1 MNALAGIPAF
11 QTAIVLFCCCCFRL
25 LLGCC
30 CFVCFFF
37 NTFIPYCVVT
47 LKSHS
52 ASLMSDL
59 LLEDEITMSPVAMF
73 RRSIWTTQAAAALG
87 LNEKLSVP
95 FPPSLKTAS

>member
-11 QTAIVLFCCCCFRL
+11 QTAIVLFCCCCFSL

-30 CFVCFFF
+30 WVFFF

-73 RRSIWTTQAAAALG
+73 RRSIWTTQAAALG

>member
-1 MNALAGIPAF
+1 MRWLASLPF
-11 QTAIVLFCCCCFRL
+11 KLPLFCFVVVV
-25 LLGCC
+25 LGC
-30 CFVCFFF
+30 FWVVVVFF

-52 ASLMSDL
+52 ASMMSDL
-59 LLEDEITMSPVAMF
+59 LLEDEITTSPVAMF
-73 RRSIWTTQAAAALG
+73 RRSVWTTQDAALG